1 MVSMDEKQSARARLD
16 PDAVGKRFDQVE
28 RVGVAAHRESRGR
41 LLQTLQRRGV
51 TGVTGVQDETN
62 IHAAKELDDELE

>member
-1 MVSMDEKQSARARLD
+1 
-16 PDAVGKRFDQVE
+16 
-28 RVGVAAHRESRGR
+28 
-41 LLQTLQRRGV
+41 V